1 MPLIRTLSRY
11 VLGTWIRIF
20 LLAGIG
26 LPLVSVLIYVI
37 DRLPRLLDRG
47 LGASAI
53 AQVALLAIPGNTA
66 TMIPAAALFATV
78 FTIAPLARNS
88 ELTAAK
94 AGGISFYRMIL
105 PLVVAAAVSAGLCY
119 WVGEV
124 APQATARQLEL
135 EKERVSRSQTTRA
148 DFTFIADE
156 GWTYSIRFLDT
167 RIGTMRQVLLEHA
180 GRRKGYPNLSITAD
194 SANWNNATGLWRLK
208 NGSVFVMSDS
218 TTPTTLRFAELD
230 VKSFDEKPVSLLNE
244 PKRPEEMTYGELNT
258 FIETLARSGSDIK
271 KLEVDLAIKLALP
284 VACLVIAL
292 FGAPLAMT
300 NPRAGAAWGIATSL
314 GTTVVYLLL
323 INLSKAVGAAGM
335 LDPAP
340 PGLAAWIPNGIFLL
354 VGLILLARVRT

>member
-11 VLGTWIRIF
+11 VLGQWIRIF

-26 LPLVSVLIYVI
+26 LPLVSVLIYII

-47 LGASAI
+47 LNAAAI
-53 AQVALLAIPGNTA
+53 AQVTLLALPGNTF

-94 AGGISFYRMIL
+94 AGGISFYRVIF
-105 PLVVAAAVSAGLCY
+105 PLLVAAAFSAGLCY
-119 WVGEV
+119 WVGET

-135 EKERVSRSQTTRA
+135 EKERVSRNQATRA
-148 DFTFIADE
+148 DFTFLADD

-167 RIGTMRQVLLEHA
+167 RVRAMQTVLLEHA
-180 GRRKGYPNLSITAD
+180 GRRKGYPNLAITAD
-194 SANWNNATGLWRLK
+194 SATWNDSTKRWRLK
-208 NGSVFVMSDS
+208 NGALFVMGDS
-218 TTPTTLRFAELD
+218 VAPTTLRFAGLD
-230 VKSFDEKPVSLLNE
+230 VRSFDEEPSSLLSE
-244 PKRPEEMTYGELNT
+244 PKRPEEMTYRELET
-258 FIETLARSGSDIK
+258 FIGALSRSGNDTK

-284 VACLVIAL
+284 AACLVIAL
-292 FGAPLAMT
+292 FGAPLAVS

-323 INLSKAVGAAGM
+323 INLSKAVGATGVI
-335 LDPAP
+335 DPT
-340 PGLAAWIPNGIFLL
+340 LSAWLPNAIFLL
-354 VGLILLARVRT
+354 VGLVLLARVRT

>member
-26 LPLVSVLIYVI
+26 LPVVSVLIYII

-47 LGASAI
+47 LGAGAI
-53 AQVALLAIPGNTA
+53 AKVALLAIPGNTA

-94 AGGISFYRMIL
+94 AGGISFYRVIL
-105 PLVVAAAVSAGLCY
+105 PLVVAAAFAAGLCY

-148 DFTFIADE
+148 DFTFLADD
-156 GWTYSIRFLDT
+156 GWSYSIRFLDT
-167 RIGTMRQVLLEHA
+167 KVGTMQQVLLEHA
-180 GRRKGYPNLSITAD
+180 GRKKGYPNLSITAD
-194 SANWNNATGLWRLK
+194 SANWIAASHRWRLK
-208 NGSVFVMSDS
+208 NGAVFAMADSV
-218 TTPTTLRFAELD
+218 TPTTLRFQALD
-230 VKSFDEKPVSLLNE
+230 VKAFDEPPTSLLSE
-244 PKRPEEMTYGELNT
+244 PKRPDEMTYAELEG
-258 FIETLARSGSDIK
+258 FIATLARSGNETK
-271 KLEVDLAIKLALP
+271 KLEVDLAIKIALP
-284 VACLVIAL
+284 VACLVIAI

-314 GTTVVYLLL
+314 GTTVLYLLM

-335 LDPAP
+335 LGTAPA
-340 PGLAAWIPNGIFLL
+340 GLAAWIPNAVFLL
-354 VGLILLARVRT
+354 IGLALLARVRT